1 MSNIKSQYNITG
13 IMNIEDDIQRKT
25 DEFLKLIA
33 PIPKH
38 LSALR
43 KLAKKEA
50 IKERKYKRDEE
61 KNMKEIKK
69 MFDENEILKSQLRE
83 IRKQKREIK
92 ERLER
97 EKNKQLRDYKN
108 KRIDLI
114 EKLKNKQKQLSQS
127 ISVHPRATAI

>member
-25 DEFLKLIA
+25 DEFLKLLE
-33 PIPKH
+33 PIPKQ

-43 KLAKKEA
+43 KIAKKEA

-97 EKNKQLRDYKN
+97 EKNKQLRDYK
-108 KRIDLI
+108 K
-114 EKLKNKQKQLSQS
+114 
-127 ISVHPRATAI
+127 